1 MSSSNA
7 RLDYD
12 VNGGPGSRS
21 KDGDGADATS
31 SSLTKRSAR
40 MSSSSRA
47 AEAHG
52 QTNGHSLTAV
62 PKGRLL
68 VAQSMTRDDA

>member
-31 SSLTKRSAR
+31 SSPKKAKRTNVVFLTSRRGSRTDERPSANR
-40 MSSSSRA
+40 DSRLD
-47 AEAHG
+47 E
-52 QTNGHSLTAV
+52 
-62 PKGRLL
+62 
-68 VAQSMTRDDA
+68 